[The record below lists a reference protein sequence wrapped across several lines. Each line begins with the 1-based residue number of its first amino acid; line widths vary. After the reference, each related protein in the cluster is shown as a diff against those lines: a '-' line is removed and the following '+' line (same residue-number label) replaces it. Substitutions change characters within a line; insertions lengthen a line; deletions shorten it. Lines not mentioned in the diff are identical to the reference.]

1 MTIIDARPSSFNGQA
16 KERIP
21 CNPRDEGT
29 GASSGIVLSLDMV
42 STNYYA
48 VAYTVP
54 VQVGFSQQN
63 FSLQV
68 DTGSSDLWIAS
79 QSCST
84 APCSATNGRLYD
96 PSDSKPADVPF
107 TITYLSGT
115 VSGPIVWDQV
125 QIGGYTISNQALAAA
140 TIVNNEPLSY
150 NFDGILGLALPFNSK
165 IQQDVPASSSN
176 TLDGATFSSNILSLT
191 DAPSQAFFS
200 LTLSRPGS
208 SQLPSLLGIG
218 RHPSEIVPNPAK
230 IQYSSLIGPTVGPL
244 FWQTAVRAI
253 TVYVNGQA
261 RPIELTSLSGAE
273 YPTALL
279 DSGVPLII
287 TTSEIAN
294 GVYGALGIS
303 PGSDGNYYVPCAT
316 PLNMTITLDGQPE
329 LPIHPLDLTA
339 EPSGQSQSQY
349 CIGLIQTD
357 DKQLMATPAIGD
369 IILGVPF
376 MRNVYTVMA
385 YQQPN
390 EDGIFDT
397 SIDTGMSPTL
407 GLLGLTN
414 ATQAMEEFT
423 QVRVLNLPLEGGQ
436 SQQSAQPA
444 HSGEKVS
451 IGIKVLIGLAGFFV
465 LCLVL
470 FALRCCF
477 IRRQWR
483 KRPPEAQVEEGSE
496 PKVEFG
502 AYQLT
507 RRNSQSSIDDIS
519 GATLRELPFDAYM
532 RKQKVSQYSVDTNKT
547 RVEDPGSEFG
557 VRRYK
562 PDDISLALSD
572 LWHPHA
578 GWRDTIVGTCAGETP
593 TSPYIP
599 LDDSRHMEP
608 GHQHTASEFMSV
620 PLLAHRHS
628 DSQMSD
634 PAEFGAGRFVSM
646 AGIGTA
652 ARGSIIDADIQHRH
666 SRSDSSGRNPQA
678 DSSSGPIILDSQEPT
693 SPEPPDHTASDADQ
707 TLVS

>member
-1 MTIIDARPSSFNGQA
+1 MTIIDAHLSSFNGKA
-16 KERIP
+16 KERVP
-21 CNPRDEGT
+21 WNARDEGT
-29 GASSGIVLSLDMV
+29 GGSSGIVLSLDMV
-42 STNYYA
+42 STDYYA

-54 VQVGFSQQN
+54 VRVGLSQQN
-63 FSLQV
+63 LSLQV

-96 PSDSKPADVPF
+96 PSSSQPANVPF

-140 TIVNNEPLSY
+140 ATVDNEPLSY

-165 IQQDVPASSSN
+165 IQHDVPASSSN
-176 TLDGATFSSNILSLT
+176 APDGATFSSNILSLT
-191 DAPSQAFFS
+191 NAPSQAFFS
-200 LTLSRPGS
+200 LTLARPGS

-218 RHPSEIVPNPAK
+218 RHPSKIVPDPAK
-230 IQYSSLIGPTVGPL
+230 IQYSSLISPSGAL

-261 RPIELTSLSGAE
+261 RSIGLKSLSGAE

-279 DSGVPLII
+279 DSGIPLII

-294 GVYGALGIS
+294 GIYGALGVS

-329 LPIHPLDLTA
+329 LPIHPLDLTT

-357 DKQLMATPAIGD
+357 DQQLIATPDIGD
-369 IILGVPF
+369 MILGVPF

-390 EDGIFDT
+390 EEGIFDT
-397 SIDTGMSPTL
+397 SVDAGMSPTL

-423 QVRVLNLPLEGGQ
+423 QVRVLNQPLEGGQ
-436 SQQSAQPA
+436 SQQSAQSA
-444 HSGEKVS
+444 HSGEKLS
-451 IGIKVLIGLAGFFV
+451 IGIEVLIGLAGFFV

-477 IRRQWR
+477 VRRQWR
-483 KRPPEAQVEEGSE
+483 KRPPEAQVEEESE
-496 PKVEFG
+496 QKVEFG

-507 RRNSQSSIDDIS
+507 RRNSQSSIDGIS
-519 GATLRELPFDAYM
+519 GATLRELPFDPYM
-532 RKQKVSQYSVDTNKT
+532 RKQKVSQYTVDSNRT

-562 PDDISLALSD
+562 HDDTLTLSD
-572 LWHPHA
+572 PWNPHA

-593 TSPYIP
+593 TSPYFP
-599 LDDSRHMEP
+599 PDGSHNMEP
-608 GHQHTASEFMSV
+608 GHQHTASELMSV

-634 PAEFGAGRFVSM
+634 PAEFGVGRFVSM

-652 ARGSIIDADIQHRH
+652 ARGSIIDANIRH
-666 SRSDSSGRNPQA
+666 SHSSSDSSGRHPQA
-678 DSSSGPIILDSQEPT
+678 DSPSGPTIPDSQEPT
-693 SPEPPDHTASDADQ
+693 SPEPLDHTPSDADQ
-707 TLVS
+707 TLIS